1 VSEGLEL
8 KVKLRGVLIT
18 SLAILSDLN
27 ETTQASVL
35 GQQQRVATVE
45 EIIEKRVRQH
55 EDSFATGVSESVP
68 SHRSRGD
75 DVARFNTSLVV
86 ATHADMHLATPV
98 ARRGRRPKRRLEK
111 DDKNVVGESMEV
123 PWVPRGSLSAVP
135 SSVSELDRHG
145 SASLTTEGAGVS
157 ANGQG
162 VASAADSMVFA
173 ADHLL
178 GMSEVSQWRHCVG
191 RGARRPS
198 GHNREHGYFRGKAAQ
213 CFPENAKWSDQAKKE
228 RAAGSRADEGRKRKD
243 DAKGGGKGQCSFGCE
258 WKGKRR
264 MVIPKCMAG
273 QDYEEFSLW
282 HDAGSRHRL
291 HV

>member
-18 SLAILSDLN
+18 SLAISSDLN

-123 PWVPRGSLSAVP
+123 PWVPRASLSAVP

-178 GMSEVSQWRHCVG
+178 GMSEVSLSGVTVSGEGPADPAVTTESMAISGGKLHNVSQKTRNGATRQRRSVRQAVG
-191 RGARRPS
+191 RTKG
-198 GHNREHGYFRGKAAQ
+198 GRGKTM
-213 CFPENAKWSDQAKKE
+213 PKVGEKVNALLGANG
-228 RAAGSRADEGRKRKD
+228 RARGV
-243 DAKGGGKGQCSFGCE
+243 
-258 WKGKRR
+258 W
-264 MVIPKCMAG
+264 
-273 QDYEEFSLW
+273 
-282 HDAGSRHRL
+282 
-291 HV
+291 